1 MQIIITNADGTER
14 TFDCSVQTAAPIAN
28 LTRGREWKSIAVIGT
43 ADEVKAAFVDGITY
57 RQQWESA
64 IVAEDGT
71 QTSETQT
78 RDLSDY
84 CVAGDVV
91 DTRDGIVTVYMGRR
105 TPIELLQDELAAMDA
120 AMQEGVN
127 SVE

>member
-1 MQIIITNADGTER
+1 MQIIITNSDGTELA
-14 TFDCSVQTAAPIAN
+14 FDCPVQPSAPIAN
-28 LTRGREWKSIAVIGT
+28 LTRGREWKAIAVIGT

-64 IVAEDGT
+64 VIAEDGT
-71 QTSETQT
+71 QTTETQT

-91 DTRDGIVTVYMGRR
+91 DTRDGNVTVYMGRK
-105 TPIELLQDELAAMDA
+105 TEVEKLQEQVDVLGVLLGEEA
-120 AMQEGVN
+120 
-127 SVE
+127 

>member
-14 TFDCSVQTAAPIAN
+14 TFDCPVQTAAPISN

-43 ADEVKAAFVDGITY
+43 ANEVKAAFVDGITY

-64 IVAEDGT
+64 IIAEDGT
-71 QTSETQT
+71 QTTETQT

-91 DTRDGIVTVYMGRR
+91 DTRDGNVTVYMGRKTEVEKLR
-105 TPIELLQDELAAMDA
+105 EQVDVLDVLLGEEA
-120 AMQEGVN
+120 
-127 SVE
+127 

>member
-14 TFDCSVQTAAPIAN
+14 AFDCPVQPAAPIAN
-28 LTRGREWKSIAVIGT
+28 LNRGREWKAISVVGT

-64 IVAEDGT
+64 IIGDGGVQST
-71 QTSETQT
+71 ETQT

-91 DTRDGIVTVYMGRR
+91 DTRDGNVTVYMGKKTEVEKLR
-105 TPIELLQDELAAMDA
+105 EQVDVLDVLLGEEA
-120 AMQEGVN
+120 
-127 SVE
+127 

>member
-14 TFDCSVQTAAPIAN
+14 TFDCPVQTAAPIAN
-28 LTRGREWKSIAVIGT
+28 LTRGREWKSIYVIGT

-64 IVAEDGT
+64 IIAEDGT
-71 QTSETQT
+71 QTTETQT

-91 DTRDGIVTVYMGRR
+91 DTRDGNITVYMGRKTEVEKLR
-105 TPIELLQDELAAMDA
+105 EQVEVLDVLLGEEA
-120 AMQEGVN
+120 
-127 SVE
+127 

>member
-14 TFDCSVQTAAPIAN
+14 TFDCPVQKAAPISN

-64 IVAEDGT
+64 IIAEDGT

-91 DTRDGIVTVYMGRR
+91 DTRDGNVTVYMGRKTEVEKLR
-105 TPIELLQDELAAMDA
+105 EQVDVLDVLLGEEA
-120 AMQEGVN
+120 
-127 SVE
+127 

>member
-14 TFDCSVQTAAPIAN
+14 AFDCPVQPAAPIAN
-28 LTRGREWKSIAVIGT
+28 LNRGREWKAISVVGT

-64 IVAEDGT
+64 IIAEDGT
-71 QTSETQT
+71 QTTETQT

-84 CVAGDVV
+84 CIAGDVV
-91 DTRDGIVTVYMGRR
+91 DTRDGNVTVYMGRKTEVEKLR
-105 TPIELLQDELAAMDA
+105 EQVEVLDVLLGEEA
-120 AMQEGVN
+120 
-127 SVE
+127 

>member
-14 TFDCSVQTAAPIAN
+14 TFDCPVQPVAPIAN
-28 LTRGREWKSIAVIGT
+28 LTRGREWKAISVVGT

-64 IVAEDGT
+64 IIAEDGT
-71 QTSETQT
+71 QTTETQT

-91 DTRDGIVTVYMGRR
+91 DTRDGNVTVYMGRKTEVEKLR
-105 TPIELLQDELAAMDA
+105 EQVEVLDVLLGEEA
-120 AMQEGVN
+120 
-127 SVE
+127 

>member
-14 TFDCSVQTAAPIAN
+14 TFDCPVQTAAPISN
-28 LTRGREWKSIAVIGT
+28 LTRGREWKSISVIGT
-43 ADEVKAAFVDGITY
+43 ADEVKAAFVDGISY

-64 IVAEDGT
+64 IIAEDGT
-71 QTSETQT
+71 QTTETQT

-91 DTRDGIVTVYMGRR
+91 DTRDGNVTVYMGRKTEVEKLR
-105 TPIELLQDELAAMDA
+105 EQVEVLDVLLGEEA
-120 AMQEGVN
+120 
-127 SVE
+127 

>member
-14 TFDCSVQTAAPIAN
+14 TFDCPVQTAAPISN

-64 IVAEDGT
+64 IIAEDGT
-71 QTSETQT
+71 QTSEIQT

-91 DTRDGIVTVYMGRR
+91 DTRDGNVTVYMGRKTEVEKLR
-105 TPIELLQDELAAMDA
+105 EQVDVLDVLLGEEA
-120 AMQEGVN
+120 
-127 SVE
+127 

>member
-14 TFDCSVQTAAPIAN
+14 TFDCPVQTAAPISN
-28 LTRGREWKSIAVIGT
+28 LTRGREWKAIAVVGT

-64 IVAEDGT
+64 IIAEDGT
-71 QTSETQT
+71 QTTETQT

-91 DTRDGIVTVYMGRR
+91 DTRDGNVTVYMGRKTEVEKLR
-105 TPIELLQDELAAMDA
+105 EQVDVLDVLLGEEA
-120 AMQEGVN
+120 
-127 SVE
+127 

>member
-1 MQIIITNADGTER
+1 MQIIITNVDGTER
-14 TFDCSVQTAAPIAN
+14 TFDCPVQPAAPISN

-43 ADEVKAAFVDGITY
+43 AGEVKAAFVDGITY

-64 IVAEDGT
+64 IIAEDGT
-71 QTSETQT
+71 QTTDTQT

-91 DTRDGIVTVYMGRR
+91 DTRDGNVTVYMGRKTEVEKLR
-105 TPIELLQDELAAMDA
+105 EQVDVLDVLLGEEA
-120 AMQEGVN
+120 
-127 SVE
+127 

>member
-14 TFDCSVQTAAPIAN
+14 TFDCPVQQAAPISN
-28 LTRGREWKSIAVIGT
+28 LTRGREWKSIAVVGT

-64 IVAEDGT
+64 IIAEDGT
-71 QTSETQT
+71 QTTATQT

-91 DTRDGIVTVYMGRR
+91 DTRDGNVTVYMGRKTEVEKLR
-105 TPIELLQDELAAMDA
+105 EQVEVLDVLLGEEA
-120 AMQEGVN
+120 
-127 SVE
+127 

>member
-14 TFDCSVQTAAPIAN
+14 TFDCPVQPAAPIAN
-28 LTRGREWKSIAVIGT
+28 LTRGREWKSLSVVGT

-64 IVAEDGT
+64 IIAEDGT
-71 QTSETQT
+71 QTTETQT

-91 DTRDGIVTVYMGRR
+91 DTRDGNVTVYMGRKTEVEKLR
-105 TPIELLQDELAAMDA
+105 EQVEVLDVLLGEEA
-120 AMQEGVN
+120 
-127 SVE
+127 

>member
-14 TFDCSVQTAAPIAN
+14 TFDCPVQPAAPISN

-43 ADEVKAAFVDGITY
+43 ADEVKAAFVDGISY

-64 IVAEDGT
+64 IIAEDGT
-71 QTSETQT
+71 QTTETQT

-91 DTRDGIVTVYMGRR
+91 DTRDGNVTVYMGRKTEVEKLR
-105 TPIELLQDELAAMDA
+105 EQVEVLDVLLGEEA
-120 AMQEGVN
+120 
-127 SVE
+127 

>member
-1 MQIIITNADGTER
+1 MQIIITRADGTER
-14 TFDCSVQTAAPIAN
+14 AFDCPVQPAAPIAN
-28 LTRGREWKSIAVIGT
+28 LNRGREWKAISVVGT

-64 IVAEDGT
+64 IIAEDGT
-71 QTSETQT
+71 QTTETQT

-91 DTRDGIVTVYMGRR
+91 DTRDGNVTVYMGRKTEVEKLR
-105 TPIELLQDELAAMDA
+105 EQVDVLDVLLGEEA
-120 AMQEGVN
+120 
-127 SVE
+127 

>member
-14 TFDCSVQTAAPIAN
+14 TFDCPVQPAAPISN
-28 LTRGREWKSIAVIGT
+28 MTRGREWKSIAVIGT

-64 IVAEDGT
+64 IIAEDGT

-91 DTRDGIVTVYMGRR
+91 DTRDGNVTVYMGRKTEVEKLR
-105 TPIELLQDELAAMDA
+105 EQVDVLDVLLGEEA
-120 AMQEGVN
+120 
-127 SVE
+127 

>member
-14 TFDCSVQTAAPIAN
+14 TFDCPVQPAAPISN
-28 LTRGREWKSIAVIGT
+28 LTRGREWKSISVIGT
-43 ADEVKAAFVDGITY
+43 ADEVRAAFVDGITY

-64 IVAEDGT
+64 IIAEDGT
-71 QTSETQT
+71 QTTETQT

-91 DTRDGIVTVYMGRR
+91 DTRDGNVTVYMGRKTEVEKLR
-105 TPIELLQDELAAMDA
+105 EQVDVLDVLLGEEA
-120 AMQEGVN
+120 
-127 SVE
+127 

>member
-14 TFDCSVQTAAPIAN
+14 TFDWPVQPAAPISN
-28 LTRGREWKSIAVIGT
+28 LTRGREWKSISVIGT
-43 ADEVKAAFVDGITY
+43 ADEVKAAFVDGISY

-64 IVAEDGT
+64 IIAEDGT
-71 QTSETQT
+71 QTTETQT

-91 DTRDGIVTVYMGRR
+91 DTRDGNVTVYMGRKTEVEKLR
-105 TPIELLQDELAAMDA
+105 EQVEVLDVLLGEEA
-120 AMQEGVN
+120 
-127 SVE
+127 

>member
-14 TFDCSVQTAAPIAN
+14 SFDCPVQPAAPISN
-28 LTRGREWKSIAVIGT
+28 LTRGREWKSISVIGT

-64 IVAEDGT
+64 IIAEDGT
-71 QTSETQT
+71 QTTETQT

-91 DTRDGIVTVYMGRR
+91 DTRDGNVTVYMGRKTEVEKLR
-105 TPIELLQDELAAMDA
+105 EQVDVLDVLLGEEA
-120 AMQEGVN
+120 
-127 SVE
+127 

>member
-14 TFDCSVQTAAPIAN
+14 TFDCPVQPAAPISN

-64 IVAEDGT
+64 VIAEDGT
-71 QTSETQT
+71 QTTETQT

-91 DTRDGIVTVYMGRR
+91 DTRDGNVTVYMGRKTEVEKLR
-105 TPIELLQDELAAMDA
+105 EQVDVLDVLLGEEA
-120 AMQEGVN
+120 
-127 SVE
+127 

>member
-14 TFDCSVQTAAPIAN
+14 TFDCPAQPAAPISN
-28 LTRGREWKSIAVIGT
+28 LTRGREWKSISVIGT
-43 ADEVKAAFVDGITY
+43 TDEVKAAFVDGITY

-64 IVAEDGT
+64 IIAEDGT

-91 DTRDGIVTVYMGRR
+91 DTRDGNVTVYMGRKTEVEKLR
-105 TPIELLQDELAAMDA
+105 EQVDVLDVLLGEEA
-120 AMQEGVN
+120 
-127 SVE
+127 

>member
-1 MQIIITNADGTER
+1 MQIIITRADGTER
-14 TFDCSVQTAAPIAN
+14 TFDCPVQTAAPVSN

-64 IVAEDGT
+64 VIAEDGT
-71 QTSETQT
+71 QTTETQT

-91 DTRDGIVTVYMGRR
+91 DTRDGNVTVYMGRKTEVEKLR
-105 TPIELLQDELAAMDA
+105 EQVDVLDVLLGEEA
-120 AMQEGVN
+120 
-127 SVE
+127 

>member
-14 TFDCSVQTAAPIAN
+14 TFDCPVQTAAPISN
-28 LTRGREWKSIAVIGT
+28 LTRGREWKSISVIGT

-57 RQQWESA
+57 RQQWESSA
-64 IVAEDGT
+64 IAEDGT
-71 QTSETQT
+71 QTTETQT

-91 DTRDGIVTVYMGRR
+91 DTRDGNVTVYMGRKTEVEKLR
-105 TPIELLQDELAAMDA
+105 EQVEVLDVLLGEEA
-120 AMQEGVN
+120 
-127 SVE
+127 

>member
-14 TFDCSVQTAAPIAN
+14 TFDCPVQPAAPILN

-64 IVAEDGT
+64 IIAEDGT
-71 QTSETQT
+71 QTTETQT

-91 DTRDGIVTVYMGRR
+91 DTRDGNVTVYMGRKTEVEKLR
-105 TPIELLQDELAAMDA
+105 EQVEVLDVLLGEEA
-120 AMQEGVN
+120 
-127 SVE
+127 

>member
-14 TFDCSVQTAAPIAN
+14 AFDCPAQPAAPIAN

-64 IVAEDGT
+64 IIAEDGT
-71 QTSETQT
+71 QTTETQT

-91 DTRDGIVTVYMGRR
+91 DTRDGNVTVYMGRKTEVEKLR
-105 TPIELLQDELAAMDA
+105 EQVEVLDVLLGEEA
-120 AMQEGVN
+120 
-127 SVE
+127 

>member
-14 TFDCSVQTAAPIAN
+14 TFDCPVQPAAPISN
-28 LTRGREWKSIAVIGT
+28 LTRGREWKSIAVVGT

-64 IVAEDGT
+64 IIAEDGT
-71 QTSETQT
+71 QTTETQT

-91 DTRDGIVTVYMGRR
+91 DTRDGNVTVYMGRKTEVEKLR
-105 TPIELLQDELAAMDA
+105 EQVDVLDVLLGEEA
-120 AMQEGVN
+120 
-127 SVE
+127 